1 MSTQQS
7 AFGDLLDDVAKAVRN
22 MSDAE
27 FEKFIKGELRPSITF
42 KALNS
47 RNKSRKPPF
56 STAISKEELNS
67 VQAKLNTVRTREE
80 GYRIVEKAFP
90 LKEHLF
96 AFAKLLDLPIQEKD
110 KAERI
115 REKIVTST
123 VGRRLGSEAIRGGH
137 SVK

>member
-27 FEKFIKGELRPSITF
+27 FDKFIKGELRPSITF
-42 KALNS
+42 KALDS

-56 STAISKEELNS
+56 STAISKE
-67 VQAKLNTVRTREE
+67 KLDNVRTRLGTVRTREE
-80 GYRIVEKAFP
+80 GYRIVEEAFP
-90 LKEHLF
+90 LKEHLL
-96 AFAKLLDLPIQEKD
+96 AFAQLLDLPIREKD
-110 KAERI
+110 KFERI
-115 REKIVTST
+115 REKIVTFT
-123 VGRRLGSEAIRGGH
+123 VGRRLGSEAIRGGY

>member
-1 MSTQQS
+1 
-7 AFGDLLDDVAKAVRN
+7 
-22 MSDAE
+22 MSDDE

-42 KALNS
+42 KTLRNE
-47 RNKSRKPPF
+47 NKSRKLPSSIP
-56 STAISKEELNS
+56 ISEKKLNS
-67 VQAKLNTVRTREE
+67 IRDKLNTVQTRED
-80 GYRIVEKAFP
+80 GYHIVEEAFP

-96 AFAKLLDLPIQEKD
+96 AFAKFLDLPIQEKD

>member
-1 MSTQQS
+1 MSAQQS
-7 AFGDLLDDVAKAVRN
+7 AFGDLLDDVARAVRN

-42 KALNS
+42 KTLGSGN
-47 RNKSRKPPF
+47 RSRKLPS
-56 STAISKEELNS
+56 STS
-67 VQAKLNTVRTREE
+67 VSGKKLDSIRSQLNTVQTRED
-80 GYRIVEKAFP
+80 GYRIVEEAFP
-90 LKEHLF
+90 LKEQLF
-96 AFAKLLDLPIQEKD
+96 AFAKFLDLPIQEKD
-110 KAERI
+110 KVERI